1 MYLAKLYLGEAPL
14 LRRPYYGRGSLLS
27 AFEALPPTSQAPLPA
42 SCRRLTVPHLARK
55 TNHEPARPASSQ
67 GAPRSPLPHLGSR
80 PALSPSLIMP
90 PHPAAALGPGALRCK
105 AASPPDPQL
114 LRQNSGGPWR
124 GARLAHHRGRWL
136 GRKAEVRKWPARD
149 ACPSAR
155 GAASVCARTSGRDH
169 YARAG
174 RGEPG
179 GPRSL
184 AGLPARTVFTSL
196 DCGPFEPMRELKP
209 LSTQLWLAALALLS
223 SFPIVG
229 QWCGPASGW
238 APY

>member
-1 MYLAKLYLGEAPL
+1 M

-27 AFEALPPTSQAPLPA
+27 AFKALPPTSQAPLPA

-55 TNHEPARPASSQ
+55 TNHEPARHASSR

-80 PALSPSLIMP
+80 PALSSQPHHAPTPRSSPRPRGSPLQSRLAPRPTAFEAKQRGSLARGPARSPSR
-90 PHPAAALGPGALRCK
+90 ALAGPESGSAEV
-105 AASPPDPQL
+105 ASPRRLPFREGRSLGLRPDF
-114 LRQNSGGPWR
+114 RTGP
-124 GARLAHHRGRWL
+124 L
-136 GRKAEVRKWPARD
+136 
-149 ACPSAR
+149 CPS
-155 GAASVCARTSGRDH
+155 GE
-169 YARAG
+169 
-174 RGEPG
+174 GEPG
-179 GPRSL
+179 SPRSL

-196 DCGPFEPMRELKP
+196 DCGTFESMRELMP

-223 SFPIVG
+223 SCPVVG